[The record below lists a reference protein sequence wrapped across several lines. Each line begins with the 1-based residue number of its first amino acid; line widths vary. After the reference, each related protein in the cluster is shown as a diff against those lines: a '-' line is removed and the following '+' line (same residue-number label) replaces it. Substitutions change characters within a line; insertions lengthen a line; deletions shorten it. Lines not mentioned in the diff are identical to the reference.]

1 MRIVVLLVAAI
12 EQMVVIS
19 TMLLL
24 LLPPSRYKYRI
35 EDDSNDC
42 PSGGNLFQNLEHTSL
57 CVCVLQSSLHVY
69 VSLSLS
75 LVLAPFFIPLQSLC
89 ACTVLGMYLKL
100 YFCSSPCVCVCVRA
114 FSFLLC
120 CHHHLW
126 LFPSALFS
134 PFFLSLSIINS
145 VLWAPFVSCKT
156 DSLPFE

>member
-57 CVCVLQSSLHVY
+57 CVC
-69 VSLSLS
+69 
-75 LVLAPFFIPLQSLC
+75 FTI
-89 ACTVLGMYLKL
+89 
-100 YFCSSPCVCVCVRA
+100 
-114 FSFLLC
+114 
-120 CHHHLW
+120 
-126 LFPSALFS
+126 
-134 PFFLSLSIINS
+134 
-145 VLWAPFVSCKT
+145 
-156 DSLPFE
+156 

>member
-1 MRIVVLLVAAI
+1 MTARAG
-12 EQMVVIS
+12 VICS
-19 TMLLL
+19 KTWSI
-24 LLPPSRYKYRI
+24 P
-35 EDDSNDC
+35 
-42 PSGGNLFQNLEHTSL
+42 L
-57 CVCVLQSSLHVY
+57 CVCVLQSSLY
-69 VSLSLS
+69 VSLSLFGFGS
-75 LVLAPFFIPLQSLC
+75 FFIPLQSLC

-120 CHHHLW
+120 CHPHLW